1 MPMGKDGMGEMAMS
15 LPDNTQAMMTD
26 TRPFGRLGLGGM
38 TSVLM
43 VREGLTRDDY
53 KNPGWF
59 KHPLGTVAYEWT
71 GEAPAA
77 SRASGENAGN
87 AAGNVELKAVKP
99 QGHGGHF
106 GY

>member
-15 LPDNTQAMMTD
+15 LPDNTQAMMTG

-38 TSVLM
+38 TSVLL

-53 KNPGWF
+53 KNPGCF

-77 SRASGENAGN
+77 SRASGGERRKRCGRCRA
-87 AAGNVELKAVKP
+87 
-99 QGHGGHF
+99 
-106 GY
+106 